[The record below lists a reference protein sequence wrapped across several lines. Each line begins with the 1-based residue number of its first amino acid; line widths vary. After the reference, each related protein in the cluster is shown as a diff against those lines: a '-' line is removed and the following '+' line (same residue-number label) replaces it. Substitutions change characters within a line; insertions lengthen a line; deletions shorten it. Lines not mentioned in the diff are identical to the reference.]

1 MAAFPDHQLHHFTRI
16 FSSPISLHFQYLF
29 YVGVILSI
37 FLPIYRFVHRDYHD
51 FLSLGPGGTPSTFA
65 GYLRVSYLRLFTLK
79 DPFTPPAASPTTLPA
94 SGYLLCLPRRPETR
108 PRVAGIAPHRQ
119 TNQIPSPQVHG
130 ALRAALHSFA
140 GVYPTLLRKGNS
152 CFEKHGLAL
161 FMTSCLETKAAHM
174 IPPLLP
180 HGKTSQLGPATSPI
194 HLNPTCADTAEICHL
209 HASVSCVLSALISYS
224 QLFPDI
230 VSPRKFQW
238 LPVFSTSS
246 LVQVVTI
253 YRPISQSARSDNST
267 VLSVLTRCLINATS
281 YFQFHVYTGN
291 FSQFTNQIS

>member
-16 FSSPISLHFQYLF
+16 LSSPISPHFQYLF
-29 YVGVILSI
+29 YAGVILSI
-37 FLPIYRFVHRDYHD
+37 FLPIYHFVHRDYHD

-79 DPFTPPAASPTTLPA
+79 DPFTPPPASPTTLPA

-119 TNQIPSPQVHG
+119 INQIPSPQVHG

-152 CFEKHGLAL
+152 CFEKRGLAL
-161 FMTSCLETKAAHM
+161 FMTSCLEAKAVHM
-174 IPPLLP
+174 SPPLLP
-180 HGKTSQLGPATSPI
+180 HNKTSQLGPAPSPT

-209 HASVSCVLSALISYS
+209 HASVSCELSALISYS

-230 VSPRKFQW
+230 VTPRKFQW
-238 LPVFSTSS
+238 LLVFSTSS
-246 LVQVVTI
+246 LVHVVTI
-253 YRPISQSARSDNST
+253 LSTTQSVSKSDKST
-267 VLSVLTRCLINATS
+267 ALSVLNRSLINVTG
-281 YFQFHVYTGN
+281 YFRFHVHISI